1 MSDDE
6 YAYDNYEDDIV
17 TNELKDEA
25 KAFERAGVAGFDCSI
40 YTDLKQNK
48 KFLNRIEAF
57 CKNTTAII
65 LEIITNA
72 NPPILVKEDL
82 NIILENIKNV
92 NKPEFKNPTAFVL
105 GYYVAN
111 DSTKEINM
119 KKFEKVQNILYNNYG
134 DDNEY
139 KVSDNTVTEV
149 DIVRYGRLW
158 LTINKKR

>member
-6 YAYDNYEDDIV
+6 YLFDNYKEDNI
-17 TNELKDEA
+17 TNDLKDEA
-25 KAFERAGVAGFDCSI
+25 KAFERAGISGFDCSV

-48 KFLNRIEAF
+48 KFLNQIEAF

-65 LEIITNA
+65 LEIIQNA
-72 NPPILVKEDL
+72 NPTILVKEDL

-92 NKPEFKNPTAFVL
+92 NKPEHKNPTAFIL

-111 DSTKEINM
+111 NSSREINI

-134 DDNEY
+134 DDNDY
-139 KVSDNTVTEV
+139 KVSDSTVNEV

-158 LTINKKR
+158 LDINKNN